1 MEWESASL
9 CEKSASQLEDVARK
23 IFEGSI
29 NIEDLNIIL
38 ENEEQM
44 KTLCTLIPF
53 SSDVDSQ
60 KPLQAN
66 DVLKMLK
73 TRLEEF
79 QFYRELKVHLSVLC
93 NHMKDI
99 GGKQ

>member
-1 MEWESASL
+1 MERDSASL
-9 CEKSASQLEDVARK
+9 CRKSASQIEDVARR

-29 NIEDLNIIL
+29 KVEDLEIIL

-44 KTLCTLIPF
+44 RTLCKLIPF
-53 SSDVDSQ
+53 SSDVDSREL
-60 KPLQAN
+60 LQAN
-66 DVLKMLK
+66 DVLKRLK

-79 QFYRELKVHLSVLC
+79 QFYRELKVHLGELC

-99 GGKQ
+99 DGKQ